1 MVENT
6 QLFSKIFGGMIGAA
20 IGDAMGGPVEG
31 LDYHD
36 MESQFGRVDSLLPY
50 SKEPAEHAQFQNEA
64 GSYTDDTR
72 VNLLVSEAIIAN
84 NGHVVR
90 GDFARVITD
99 YYYNSNTE
107 LERAFI
113 EEYFLKGLYGARK
126 LIYGGQPTNGA
137 IMGNAALGVL
147 HPADP
152 KAAFTDAY
160 ELSFITDGYAKESS
174 AIAAAAIAAAMR
186 PEAKIMEVIEEALDT
201 AAWFRREDP
210 LWAKTI
216 QTHQW
221 ALFEGRPNQE
231 LVGAAIEIAQRH
243 GELFSMR
250 DELYEKLK
258 VSPVG
263 SEAGQTLAVAVAM
276 LVAADGDFS
285 QSVIGAVNYG
295 RDCDSYATVA
305 GAIAGA
311 LGGVDAIPPEW
322 VNTVL
327 AVNPRPN
334 IKEVSK
340 QITEIVV
347 AHHQER
353 QKTVEDVASQL

>member
-6 QLFSKIFGGMIGAA
+6 QLFSKVFGGMIGAA
-20 IGDAMGGPVEG
+20 IGDVMGGPVEG
-31 LDYHD
+31 LDYKD
-36 MESQFGRVDSLLPY
+36 MEAEFGRVDSLLPY
-50 SKEPAEHAQFQNEA
+50 KKAPAEHTQFQNEA

-72 VNLLVSEAIIAN
+72 VNLLVSQAIIDN
-84 NGHVVR
+84 NGYVVR
-90 GDFARVITD
+90 GDFARVISD
-99 YYYNSNTE
+99 YYYNSKTE

-113 EEYFLKGLYGARK
+113 EEYFLKGLYGSRK

-160 ELSFITDGYAKESS
+160 ELAFITDGYAKESS
-174 AIAAAAIAAAMR
+174 AIAAAMIASAMR
-186 PEAKIMEVIEEALDT
+186 PGIKIMEVIEEGLDT

-216 QTHQW
+216 VTHQW

-231 LVGAAIEIAQRH
+231 LIGAAVEIAQRH
-243 GELFSMR
+243 KDLFSMR
-250 DELYEKLK
+250 DELYERLL

-285 QSVIGAVNYG
+285 NSVIGAVNYG

-311 LGGVDAIPPEW
+311 LHGTEAIPPEW
-322 VNTVL
+322 IDPIL
-327 AVNPRPN
+327 AVNPGPN
-334 IKEVSK
+334 IKDVSK
-340 QITEIVV
+340 QITEIVIK
-347 AHHQER
+347 HHQER
-353 QKTVEDVASQL
+353 QKTVDDVSSQL

>member
-1 MVENT
+1 MVEHT
-6 QLFSKIFGGMIGAA
+6 QLFSKVFGGMVGAA

-31 LDYHD
+31 LDYRD
-36 MESQFGRVDSLLPY
+36 MESRFGRVDSLLPY
-50 SKEPAEHAQFQNEA
+50 NDAPAEHAQFQNEA

-72 VNLLVSEAIIAN
+72 VNLLVSKAIIDN
-84 NGHVVR
+84 DGHVVR

-99 YYYNSNTE
+99 YYYHSKTE

-113 EEYFLKGLYGARK
+113 EEYFLKGLYGSRK

-160 ELSFITDGYAKESS
+160 ELAYITDGYAKESS

-186 PEAKIMEVIEEALDT
+186 PGAKIMQVIEEALDT

-231 LVGAAIEIAQRH
+231 LIGAAVEIAQRH
-243 GELFSMR
+243 QDSYSMR
-250 DELYEKLK
+250 GELYERLL

-276 LVAADGDFS
+276 LVAAEGDFS

-305 GAIAGA
+305 GAVAGA
-311 LGGVDAIPPEW
+311 LHGVDAMPTEW
-322 VNTVL
+322 VDTVL
-327 AVNPRPN
+327 NVNPDPN

-340 QITEIVV
+340 QITKIVV

-353 QKTVEDVASQL
+353 QKTVVDVASQL